1 MMPFDQNNST
11 EKNSVEGTVV
21 DNAETTPSTKVTD
34 VLSDNGVC
42 ESDDTHQLPA
52 QGHQSETPTDMEQA
66 DGDYN
71 QKPEETSRET
81 QVILD
86 EELITPVEIGDQDEQ
101 GM

>member
-1 MMPFDQNNST
+1 MPFDQNNST

-52 QGHQSETPTDMEQA
+52 SGHQSETPTDMEQA

-86 EELITPVEIGDQDEQ
+86 E
-101 GM
+101 